1 MSNNLTYVDLFAG
14 CGGLSLGLEKA
25 GFSLELAVE
34 KSDMAAETFYHN
46 FIEPITSLADWKKFS
61 APSTPIEDQA
71 ERKLVIKPLSE
82 VLECKSLLEK
92 LRAKN
97 LDLVAGGPPCQGFSL
112 AGRRNPADIRN
123 KLPWEFLQFVEAVA
137 PKAVII
143 ENVSGMS
150 QNFKKYGQ
158 ESPFDQLRLA
168 LMQTGMGYDVQPV
181 LLNAMHFGAPQ
192 HRPRVMLIG
201 LRRDIS
207 EATGFRFSEATWSS
221 EFDRIGSVAFSK
233 RPQVAPTI
241 THFGHEIL
249 TVSDAISD
257 LNDKGYRRKSNISD
271 FAKEMRND
279 DDWMPSQVRMKR
291 ISAGLKNH
299 TLRKHADH
307 IKERFRLYQ
316 YFRDQ
321 GIHGKTLAI
330 PKLTDVTEDGK
341 RLLLQDAFIDAKF
354 PAVSPD
360 HQVIAKDLSELIE
373 LTMSLGTKKHSQRPL
388 SWSSPSPTVVSLP
401 DDYVHPDVP
410 RTMTVREM
418 ARFQSFPDSFEF
430 RAKETTGSLRRRVE
444 VPQYTQVG
452 NAVPPKMAKAVGLS
466 IKAAL
471 EFSQR
476 ALELKAS

>member
-1 MSNNLTYVDLFAG
+1 MSKLTYVDLFAG

-25 GFSLELAVE
+25 GFALELAVE
-34 KSDMAAETFYHN
+34 KSAMAAETFFHN
-46 FIEPITSLADWKKFS
+46 FIEPIASQADWNKFS
-61 APSTPIEDQA
+61 APTTSVEEQA
-71 ERKLVIKPLSE
+71 ERKLAVKTLSE
-82 VLECKSLLEK
+82 VLECKPLLEK
-92 LRAKN
+92 LRAKDI
-97 LDLVAGGPPCQGFSL
+97 DLVAGGPPCQGFSL
-112 AGRRNPADIRN
+112 AGRRNPEDIRN
-123 KLPWEFLQFVEAVA
+123 KLPWEFLAFVEAVS

-150 QNFKKYGQ
+150 QNFNKHGQ
-158 ESPFDQLRLA
+158 ESPFDHLRLA

-207 EATGFRFSEATWSS
+207 EETGYRASEVTWRS
-221 EFDRIGSVAFSK
+221 EFDRIGSIAFSE
-233 RPQVAPTI
+233 RPQIAPVT

-249 TVSDAISD
+249 TVADAISD
-257 LNDKGYRRKSNISD
+257 LSDTGYRRKSNISE
-271 FAKEMRND
+271 FAKEMRDD
-279 DDWMPSQVRMKR
+279 DDWMPTSVRNKR
-291 ISAGLKNH
+291 KKSGLLNH

-307 IKERFRLYQ
+307 IKDRFRIYQ

-321 GIHGKTLAI
+321 GIHGKTLGI
-330 PKLTDVTEDGK
+330 PKLIDATENGK
-341 RLLLQDAFIDAKF
+341 RLLLEEALKDAKF
-354 PAVSPD
+354 PAISPD
-360 HQVIAKDLSELIE
+360 NKVIAQNLNELVELI
-373 LTMSLGTKKHSQRPL
+373 MSLGTKKHSQRPL

-401 DDYVHPDVP
+401 DDYVHPEVP

-452 NAVPPKMAKAVGLS
+452 NAVPPKMALAVGLS
-466 IKAAL
+466 VKAAL
-471 EFSQR
+471 VIAQKTH
-476 ALELKAS
+476 ALKAG